1 MLGRAVRSG
10 LNYNVFV
17 ADEIWEVFTVL
28 LGIWC
33 RYGGDKDDILV
44 RYAKDKLVKIVVL
57 CVKNYV
63 FNITLLASR
72 IYSKKMH
79 HNQWIYVHSK

>member
-1 MLGRAVRSG
+1 MTQFYHFRTPECWAA

-17 ADEIWEVFTVL
+17 ADEIWEVFIVL

-72 IYSKKMH
+72 IYSKKK
-79 HNQWIYVHSK
+79 N